1 MRACRQLG
9 GPSLAPPRQHAL
21 TAGHGSNSRPAG
33 VSTAAARRLHR
44 RRQPARVAAAATSDF
59 AELRAAASEA
69 VSSAQS
75 KLPALEQAK
84 RSAEQHREPAAEAER
99 QWQELHGRLTALQAE
114 AASAMKELRSG
125 VVATAGSE
133 PVATMAVLRS
143 HVAERL
149 QHFQE
154 SHGLAGAQEWRVFR
168 PTDLPLHSIPGGR
181 MAYQVAAVDDDG
193 QRYAV
198 VAVAIS
204 NPFLVEN
211 LRSLIMHWGVA
222 EGPGSGWTQPPKGW
236 HSSPGVST
244 PAGDRAW
251 ETVFG
256 AFAPV
261 VQGEPLVDATVYSVV
276 LQIPLEGM
284 LELRGGVKCVLRRT
298 DHGQPEWIKA
308 GPHNNGDFFLDFSPA
323 IQMFERRRRAV
334 QAAAIAQAREAARLA
349 ALEKAAAAAKA
360 KGDRAATKELAAA
373 VKEWANLLE
382 SDEWDDSAGE
392 EPPEEEPVPV
402 LVSSIDDEEPVG
414 PEPPRW
420 IQQIESYTQLS
431 DLPSE
436 RTTSDHVRTLHRLA
450 TAVAEAR
457 HDGATEARD
466 LLSRCL
472 EVERLLQQVDLLEL
486 NTRAAQQEKEQL
498 QAMYKSAM
506 DESAHLMNEL
516 THAAEAARRTA
527 VKLRGRE
534 TEVTQRDLEAVA
546 QQAAEELLK
555 KSSGGGFWPFKE
567 EERQLVFVQQKVMEV
582 AGMDATVVVQVFV
595 EGTKAAVEAATSPKK
610 AAADSEGEEDE
621 EAAEE
626 VAAADSAA
634 AAAADGKPA
643 AAAGGKKEAKEAA
656 KEKKGG
662 KEKEGAKGKKRKEK
676 KAPGFEHV
684 VLGVAVGE
692 AFPDNHIKTPI
703 IMHMG
708 CVAHQYAK
716 WRPPPLKWSC
726 TPAAV
731 SEEGASASQVP
742 FQRYRIAAEG
752 GASVF
757 VDPTLFALALRM
769 PLKDCLAESVRGVE
783 FVLKTGDG
791 EWLSWQ
797 HGHSQVSNFYAEL
810 PVPLR

>member
-1 MRACRQLG
+1 M
-9 GPSLAPPRQHAL
+9 
-21 TAGHGSNSRPAG
+21 
-33 VSTAAARRLHR
+33 
-44 RRQPARVAAAATSDF
+44 VAATTSDF
-59 AELRAAASEA
+59 ADLRSAATDA
-69 VSSAQS
+69 VASAQA

-84 RSAEQHREPAAEAER
+84 QAAEQHREPAAEAER

-114 AASAMKELRSG
+114 AASAMKDLRSG
-125 VVATAGSE
+125 VVATAGTE
-133 PVATMAVLRS
+133 PVATMAVLRR

-149 QHFQE
+149 EHFRD
-154 SHGLAGAQEWRVFR
+154 SHGLAGVREWRTFR
-168 PTDLPLHSIPGGR
+168 PVDLPLHSIPGGR
-181 MAYQVAAVDDDG
+181 MAYQLAAVDDDD

-204 NPFLVEN
+204 NPFLFEN

-261 VQGEPLVDATVYSVV
+261 LQGEPLVDATLHSVV

-308 GPHNNGDFFLDFSPA
+308 GPHNNGDFFLDFTPA

-382 SDEWDDSAGE
+382 SDEWDDSEAE
-392 EPPEEEPVPV
+392 ESPEEEDLPP
-402 LVSSIDDEEPVG
+402 LVSSIDDEEPDL

-420 IQQIESYTQLS
+420 IQQIEEFEQLS
-431 DLPSE
+431 DLPAE

-457 HDGATEARD
+457 HDGSTEARD

-498 QAMYKSAM
+498 QSMYKSAM

-555 KSSGGGFWPFKE
+555 KSSSGGFWPFKE

-582 AGMDATVVVQVFV
+582 AGMDATLVVQVFV
-595 EGTKAAVEAATSPKK
+595 EGTKAAVEAATAPHKK
-610 AAADSEGEEDE
+610 ADSEEEEEEEAE
-621 EAAEE
+621 EAAEADTKPT
-626 VAAADSAA
+626 VA
-634 AAAADGKPA
+634 
-643 AAAGGKKEAKEAA
+643 GKKKGKDKEAA
-656 KEKKGG
+656 
-662 KEKEGAKGKKRKEK
+662 AKPKKRKEK

-684 VLGVAVGE
+684 VIGVAVGE
-692 AFPDNHIKTPI
+692 AFPDDNLKTPI

-716 WRPPPLKWSC
+716 WRAPPAKWSC
-726 TPAAV
+726 TPAAL

-769 PLKDCLAESVRGVE
+769 PLKDCLSESVRGVE

-791 EWLSWQ
+791 QWLSWQ